1 MGFQSFVELKMSESH
16 LPIVAVAHVI
26 NRSMSNTDGRVDGWR
41 WGRRFAA
48 QTQEKNKQVSKVMEK
63 ISELETNVLI
73 MRVAD

>member
-1 MGFQSFVELKMSESH
+1 MSSTAARLTLMVELAG
-16 LPIVAVAHVI
+16 V
-26 NRSMSNTDGRVDGWR
+26 RGGR